1 MRNLFKVLLLGAAVA
16 ATAPSL
22 VACAK
27 SQAAQSES
35 KATPPLP
42 DGVKEVKLARDRA
55 LELDNLALKM
65 VAMQKEAQRQLA
77 EALKPMLEKQRALLA
92 DLALPED
99 AQFQI
104 DADNNRLLYKLAE
117 KAPTP
122 AAPAAQPTTPKL
134 AAKAPPAK

>member
-1 MRNLFKVLLLGAAVA
+1 MRNLFKVLLLGAASFA

-35 KATPPLP
+35 KATPLPPLP
-42 DGVKEVKLARDRA
+42 AGVKEVKLAHDRA

-77 EALKPMLEKQRALLA
+77 EAMKPMLDKQRALLA

-104 DADNNRLLYKLAE
+104 DADHNRLLYKLADQQS
-117 KAPTP
+117 PTP
-122 AAPAAQPTTPKL
+122 QQAAPKVAEKS
-134 AAKAPPAK
+134 PAKSK